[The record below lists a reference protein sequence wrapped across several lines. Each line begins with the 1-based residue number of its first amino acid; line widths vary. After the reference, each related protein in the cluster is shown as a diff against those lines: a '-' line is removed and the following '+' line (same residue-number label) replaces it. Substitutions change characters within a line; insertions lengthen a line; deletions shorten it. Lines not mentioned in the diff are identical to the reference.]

1 MAKKRA
7 GTSNGDKTVK
17 RSPVFDPPHE
27 ADWHRMISEAAYFC
41 SEKRGF
47 VVGGALDDWLAAEE
61 QVRTLLSSPK

>member
-7 GTSNGDKTVK
+7 VTSAGGQTFR
-17 RSPVFDPPHE
+17 RSPGFDPPHE
-27 ADWHRMISEAAYFC
+27 ADWHRMIAEAAYFC
-41 SEKRGF
+41 AEKRGF